1 VGIEWI
7 PKQTEGEMNLS
18 ALHELV
24 RDLARSGTG
33 VVPHDGHQ
41 RLSGPERHVLAGLR
55 RRLADAGSIE
65 RLVPAS
71 GTATWTTPSEPV
83 VE

>member
-1 VGIEWI
+1 
-7 PKQTEGEMNLS
+7 MNLS

-33 VVPHDGHQ
+33 VVPHDDRR
-41 RLSGPERHVLAGLR
+41 RLSVSERQVLAALR
-55 RRLADAGSIE
+55 RRLADAGSIAC
-65 RLVPAS
+65 LVPVS

-83 VE
+83 AE